1 MKKLL
6 TMTFIFIGIFVLTG
20 CKSDPTELIIYSDFA
35 REISEKETYQ
45 TEIFSQFEEDNNVV
59 IRFETLGQAQD
70 TFNKIDSEQKAE
82 NYTIDLVISHFGTMS
97 EYLDVGYIVDSSDL
111 EDDMDD
117 RTFLS
122 TFDGTTNRG
131 GNRYFF
137 PINSD
142 VYLAYANKKAFDTL
156 PAGLTKAEILAGDY
170 TWEDYV
176 DWGAEIGGTM
186 IHMKALPVKMLT
198 YQIGG
203 MALSNGGE
211 YPVMNDAGNLK
222 AWQDLIAMKDN
233 VHPESATTSDSSALM
248 ADESVYLSFE
258 LMIPLATAYSAA
270 PAKYEVFPGPL
281 GTSGKAGS
289 IIGGHGIGVV
299 RNAPNQELAEKFI
312 EWFTAPDQIVHAALG
327 TIPTILEATTVLTD
341 DPEDLVIKKGLD
353 TVANANVEGL
363 QMIPL
368 YTSWGDLKGSYD
380 RIYAGIMDGSV
391 TLANLQDKLDE
402 EQDALEALLK

>member
-6 TMTFIFIGIFVLTG
+6 VLSLLFTGIFMLSG
-20 CKSDPTELIIYSDFA
+20 CKPVETTDLVIYSDFA
-35 REISEKETYQ
+35 REISEKEIYQ
-45 TEIFSQFEEDNNVV
+45 SEIFAQFELDNNVE

-70 TFNKIDSEQKAE
+70 TFNKIDTEQQTE

-97 EYLDVGYIVDSSDL
+97 EYLNEGYIVDSSDL
-111 EDDMDD
+111 EDEMDD
-117 RTFLS
+117 RTFLT
-122 TFDGTTNRG
+122 TFDGSTTRS

-156 PAGLTKAEILAGDY
+156 PAGLTKEDILAGDY
-170 TWEDYV
+170 TWEDYAA
-176 DWGAEIGGTM
+176 WGAAIGGTKV
-186 IHMKALPVKMLT
+186 HMKALPVKMLT

-203 MALSNGGE
+203 MALSNGGA

-222 AWQDLIAMKDN
+222 AWQDVFAMRDN
-233 VHPESATTSDSSALM
+233 IHSESATTSDSSALM

-289 IIGGHGIGVV
+289 IIGGHGIGIVQ
-299 RNAPNQELAEKFI
+299 NAPNMEMAEKFI
-312 EWFTAPDQIVHAALG
+312 EWFSLIIFAGGEIDWFQQFTMEYIYFILDMYFTTFHIFIFYQAFKPCIRNLFITLFFPARKRFPDQ
-327 TIPTILEATTVLTD
+327 
-341 DPEDLVIKKGLD
+341 
-353 TVANANVEGL
+353 N
-363 QMIPL
+363 
-368 YTSWGDLKGSYD
+368 
-380 RIYAGIMDGSV
+380 
-391 TLANLQDKLDE
+391 
-402 EQDALEALLK
+402 